1 MPDIWQSI
9 VTAAQAMS
17 WLEVVATVFSA
28 ACVFLAVKRKVIN
41 YPIGIVG
48 TIAFFF
54 VFWNIG
60 LYSSAMLQVFF
71 TAVQVYGWWFW
82 LRGDKGSKPQIT
94 RVDRKWII
102 GGLVA
107 AGAGA
112 LGLSLI
118 TGAVGAKMAL
128 ADAVIFGLS
137 VVAQFFLDRKKL
149 ENWTV
154 WIAVNVMSIYVYGTQ
169 GLALTTL
176 LYVVFLFNAFY
187 GYWEWNKEYRGYTKA
202 KVAPK
207 PVPNMAT
214 SDMVA
219 DVIDSKPF
227 IYPGPSWVETKV
239 ETVAPVAPAPK
250 PRATRKAAVKP
261 QSAVPA
267 KARSPRKPKA
277 TES

>member
-1 MPDIWQSI
+1 MPDIWQSV
-9 VTAAQAMS
+9 VTTAQAMT
-17 WLEVVATVFSA
+17 WLEVVATLFSA
-28 ACVFLAVKRKVIN
+28 VCVFLAVKRKVIN

-54 VFWNIG
+54 FFMNVG

-94 RVDRKWII
+94 RVNRKWVI
-102 GGLVA
+102 GGIVA

-112 LGLSLI
+112 VGLSLI
-118 TGAVGAKMAL
+118 TGAVGAKMAF
-128 ADAVIFGLS
+128 ADATIFGLS

-154 WIAVNVMSIYVYGTQ
+154 WIAVNVMSIYVYGSQ

-187 GYWEWNKEYRGYTKA
+187 GYWEWNKEYRGYRKA
-202 KVAPK
+202 APSPK
-207 PVPNMAT
+207 PQVRMEGTEGVAANMIGNRF
-214 SDMVA
+214 S
-219 DVIDSKPF
+219 P
-227 IYPGPSWVETKV
+227 
-239 ETVAPVAPAPK
+239 APAPAPAPK
-250 PRATRKAAVKP
+250 RKRAAKTTAKPESITPTLATAAKPRA
-261 QSAVPA
+261 
-267 KARSPRKPKA
+267 PRKPK
-277 TES
+277 TPKE